1 MIVAISNIKGGVGK
15 TTTAMG
21 LATTAARRGLA
32 SSVVDIDPS
41 ASSSAWAAEA
51 DGDGNPLPF
60 SVTPGNTV
68 TLKSLAPK
76 EDEWVFIDCPPG
88 GGTAVAAGGAAVAA
102 ADFVVVPSQ
111 ATSADV
117 REAFQLKEVLEM
129 SGKPYAIV
137 ITRAVPAEIGHRETM
152 AILEESD
159 ASYFETVIPQ
169 RAGIKRAWGCN
180 FGADLY
186 GYDALFEELE
196 GAVG

>member
-21 LATTAARRGLA
+21 LATAAARRGLA

-41 ASSSAWAAEA
+41 AASSAWAAEA

-111 ATSADV
+111 ATSAD
-117 REAFQLKEVLEM
+117 VLEM

>member
-15 TTTAMG
+15 TTTAIA
-21 LATTAARRGLA
+21 LATAAARRGLA
-32 SSVVDIDPS
+32 SSVVDVDPT

-51 DGDGNPLPF
+51 AGDGDPLPF
-60 SVTPGNTV
+60 SVTPGNIV

-76 EDEWVFIDCPPG
+76 EDEWVFIDCPPLG
-88 GGTAVAAGGAAVAA
+88 AAADAAVAA

-117 REAFQLKEVLEM
+117 QKTFQAKEVLETT
-129 SGKPYAIV
+129 GKPYAIA

-152 AILEESD
+152 AILEEGD
-159 ASYFETVIPQ
+159 VSYFETVIPQ
-169 RAGIKRAWGCN
+169 RVGIKRAFGYN